1 MDMVDTK
8 VVYPILVAGL
18 VLFVIWAVLYNFTS
32 IEFTNLYGE
41 LIAVGGLVI
50 ILGIIFYRQWYV
62 LLKN

>member
-8 VVYPILVAGL
+8 FVYPILFAGL
-18 VLFVIWAVLYNFTS
+18 VLFVIWIVLYNFTS